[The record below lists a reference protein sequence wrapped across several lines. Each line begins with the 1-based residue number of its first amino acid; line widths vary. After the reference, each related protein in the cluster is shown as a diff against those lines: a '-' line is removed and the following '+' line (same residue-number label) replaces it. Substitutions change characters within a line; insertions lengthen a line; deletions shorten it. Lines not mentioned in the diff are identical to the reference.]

1 VITGVLHEADRMTE
15 EGDHGFNAI
24 RGYGERLEEA
34 EDFRGVWEMVKDS
47 VKDVLAQYRVGIMLF
62 LDDLPLRLG
71 AYHPVGTNNIVLNR
85 ALLDVVEGV
94 TRNQVDVNAFVY
106 SILLHEYLHAIG
118 YLREA
123 EVRPLVLKISRACF
137 GSDHV
142 VTQLARL
149 GPWSLLQGIPLEGV
163 QAPKRVMEI
172 VKDLEN
178 DSQEYIA

>member
-1 VITGVLHEADRMTE
+1 
-15 EGDHGFNAI
+15 
-24 RGYGERLEEA
+24 
-34 EDFRGVWEMVKDS
+34 
-47 VKDVLAQYRVGIMLF
+47 
-62 LDDLPLRLG
+62 
-71 AYHPVGTNNIVLNR
+71 
-85 ALLDVVEGV
+85 VEGV

-149 GPWSLLQGIPLEGV
+149 GPWSLLKGIPLDAV

-178 DSQEYIA
+178 NSHEYIA